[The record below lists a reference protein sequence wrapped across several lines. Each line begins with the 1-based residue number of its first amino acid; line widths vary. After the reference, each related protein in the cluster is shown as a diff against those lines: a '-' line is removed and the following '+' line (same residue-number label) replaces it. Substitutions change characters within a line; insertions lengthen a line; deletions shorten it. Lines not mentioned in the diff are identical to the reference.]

1 MTQPYIRSQTSIGGS
16 DVAVILG
23 HSKYKTQAQLY
34 DEIVSGQS
42 DQTTNKHK
50 ERGQKIEDIIADLYA
65 ETTGFLVRHVNRFK
79 NLEGLPLHY
88 SLDREVVAPPGLVQ
102 VHRGNFNGDLSD
114 LGPGI
119 FEAKS
124 HSSWVLKEVI
134 KSGIPRY
141 YYDQIQFYYHG
152 TGYQWAEY
160 VTLDY
165 DKWEPIPIPVP
176 RDQAYIDNMIEQVL
190 TWWERHIVAGIR
202 PDATYLTDEG
212 KEWPM
217 PRFEEPVRVKGA
229 AWASALQALQ
239 LAREDFTVA
248 ESAKKAAEDAVKEL
262 MGDQAI
268 IEYPGIGKVTWKET
282 TSSSFNKEALTGYGA
297 IDPFKLMEFF
307 EHGFD
312 VSFDLND
319 VQSRIRQQCS
329 LDLNQ
334 FVTRKATRR
343 FLPKFDD

>member
-1 MTQPYIRSQTSIGGS
+1 MTQPYVRSQTSIGGS

-23 HSKYKTQAQLY
+23 HSKYKTQAELY
-34 DEIVSGQS
+34 DQIISGQS
-42 DQTTNKHK
+42 DQTTNRHK

-65 ETTGFLVRHVNRFK
+65 ATTGFTVKYVDRFR

-88 SLDREVVAPPGLVQ
+88 SLDREVMFPAGHPDEGM
-102 VHRGNFNGDLSD
+102 
-114 LGPGI
+114 GPGI

-124 HSSWVLKEVI
+124 HSSWVLKEVL

-152 TGYQWAEY
+152 TGYSWAVY

-165 DKWEPIPIPVP
+165 DKWEPIEIPVP
-176 RDQAYIDNMIEQVL
+176 RDQAYIDDMIEKVL
-190 TWWERHIVAGIR
+190 TWWERHIVAGVR
-202 PDATYLTDEG
+202 PDATYLTEDG

-217 PRFEEPVRVKGA
+217 PKFEEPVRVKGP
-229 AWASALQALQ
+229 AWASTLHALQ
-239 LAREDFTVA
+239 LAREDFQIA
-248 ESAKKAAEDAVKEL
+248 EARKKSAEDAVKAL

-268 IEYPGIGKVTWKET
+268 IEYPGIGKVSWKET
-282 TSSSFNKEALTGYGA
+282 TSSSFDKEALAGAAPLDPIKVLELIASREGY
-297 IDPFKLMEFF
+297 DLPFQNKLRAE
-307 EHGFD
+307 
-312 VSFDLND
+312 
-319 VQSRIRQQCS
+319 CA

-343 FLPKFDD
+343 FLPKFDV